1 MLNIITSVLK
11 FALSYHARTARA
23 NIFRDI
29 RAPSWLNY
37 SSGSKEIKFF
47 DGMHGRVIVHLVY
60 LNVIANVSQRTE
72 KLLVLSI
79 NQPDFAVRTT
89 IDPNCRNGSTARSQS
104 SSRRTSCATTT
115 YIKVSE
121 QQQEMA
127 VTVTILDEADYFMHS
142 IGYDNIRVPG
152 QTLAIY

>member
-11 FALSYHARTARA
+11 FALSYHARVSGLVR
-23 NIFRDI
+23 
-29 RAPSWLNY
+29 LY
-37 SSGSKEIKFF
+37 SLCGASELEIKFF
-47 DGMHGRVIVHLVY
+47 DGIHRRVIVHLVY